1 MLSQKTKNCRDLAG
15 SKSQAGWAFIWW
27 DFRIKFM
34 QISGRALEGSRDMV
48 SLMRKVT
55 QNCKVLTFFAYDA
68 NFCVCLMCV
77 CVLSHIQLFA
87 TPWTVAHQ
95 VPLSMEFS
103 RQEYWTGSPF
113 HTPGGLPGP
122 GMEPTSLASSALAGR
137 FFITVP
143 PGKLLLTDVWV

>member
-68 NFCVCLMCV
+68 NFCFCLMCV
-77 CVLSHIQLFA
+77 CVVL
-87 TPWTVAHQ
+87 
-95 VPLSMEFS
+95 VPRRKGMFP
-103 RQEYWTGSPF
+103 TG
-113 HTPGGLPGP
+113 
-122 GMEPTSLASSALAGR
+122 AGETQDMPR
-137 FFITVP
+137 RNKSYTRKRKYSKNGFF
-143 PGKLLLTDVWV
+143 